1 MKAMRF
7 ARVLLRC
14 SILLAAS
21 LPVAAQSPKDYISA
35 VEADKIRDAE
45 TPDQRIKLFLTF
57 GADRIKKI
65 EYELG
70 RPEPSGRRD
79 ELLNG
84 LINSYT
90 GCIDDAADLIDLA
103 VEKQQDIRAGIKE
116 MQTRGPEFLAYLKGL
131 AAQGKAAEPYQD
143 NLEDSIDATVDA
155 MKSADE
161 ASTEIA
167 PPPVRRRP

>member
-1 MKAMRF
+1 MRLP
-7 ARVLLRC
+7 ALVLASLT
-14 SILLAAS
+14 LLAAFFS
-21 LPVAAQSPKDYISA
+21 LAAQSPKDYISA

-45 TPDQRIKLFLTF
+45 TPDLRIKLFLTF
-57 GADRIKKI
+57 AADRIKKI
-65 EYELG
+65 QYELA
-70 RPEPSGRRD
+70 RPEASLRRE

-90 GCIDDAADLIDLA
+90 GCIDDAADLVDLA
-103 VEKQQDIRAGIKE
+103 VEKQQDIRMGIKE
-116 MQTRGPEFLAYLKGL
+116 MQSRGPEFLAYLKSL

-143 NLEDSIDATVDA
+143 NLEDSIEATMDA